1 MPFKNPLCQEQ
12 EPMKTKNQG
21 NMQLFY
27 LGISLPIMYFAT
39 KEWKNMK
46 TSAFTIWLLKIK
58 MTFTFYQAPSWKL
71 QNRQFYHL
79 AMKNWE
85 GLTFKKKYE
94 KLRRF
99 DIHKRKRKNWEGFC
113 SGKIKSRKTSSFHIW
128 IETRPK
134 VLEISAR

>member
-1 MPFKNPLCQEQ
+1 MKIKISKYNMPFKNPLCQEQ

-79 AMKNWE
+79 SMNNWE
-85 GLTFKKKYE
+85 GLTFKTSQE
-94 KLRRF
+94 LRMLSSVTINCQVR
-99 DIHKRKRKNWEGFC
+99 EGLPDQ
-113 SGKIKSRKTSSFHIW
+113 IL
-128 IETRPK
+128 PK
-134 VLEISAR
+134 CRHCLN